1 MWNAEHVPNLCSANS
16 APGGNN
22 AEYFAP
28 RQLTVDNGL
37 TISAEP
43 WTLVEGY
50 SYVSGCISSF
60 GHFALKSGIVRVRA
74 RMPDTTLGAWPAIW
88 FLPGPTRVED
98 NDVGEVDVHEGG
110 MLGRVSGVP
119 INQVVASTFHR
130 PDLDGY
136 QLGFGYNA
144 GVALN
149 SSFHDFDLELSV
161 GMVRALF
168 DDVPVATWT
177 KNLTGD
183 PVQIIIGLSVASEVQ
198 PKSGTRPGRRRC
210 RACSRWPAWPLGE
223 WPRDITDSSSPHLG
237 RQPVVLTCEGA
248 GDRLFPSGVTFG
260 GT

>member
-1 MWNAEHVPNLCSANS
+1 MSNWGQQLTAPLGWDSDPIWLDEFLGDELDTTKWNRGICSRASNGALWNAEHVPNLCSANS

-28 RQLTVDNGL
+28 RQLNVNNGL

-43 WTLVEGY
+43 WSLVEGY
-50 SYVSGCISSF
+50 SYVSGCISSY

-98 NDVGEVDVHEGG
+98 SDVGEVDVHEGG

-149 SSFHDFDLELSV
+149 STFHDFDLELSV

-168 DDVPVATWT
+168 DDEPIATWT

-183 PVQIIIGLSVASEVQ
+183 PLQIIIGLSVASDAAEEWHTT
-198 PKSGTRPGRRRC
+198 GT
-210 RACSRWPAWPLGE
+210 
-223 WPRDITDSSSPHLG
+223 
-237 RQPVVLTCEGA
+237 
-248 GDRLFPSGVTFG
+248 PSLPCAL
-260 GT
+260 